1 MRHLPALAGP
11 RPEIQRIGAP
21 SASARMRW
29 PPSAGRTTWSGAM
42 LGPGMAGG
50 DAVESSFTDI
60 AINSNA
66 EEMASFRT
74 CTETRNDQTLYAA
87 HLY

>member
-1 MRHLPALAGP
+1 M
-11 RPEIQRIGAP
+11 
-21 SASARMRW
+21 ASISW
-29 PPSAGRTTWSGAM
+29 ENWSGTM

-50 DAVESSFTDI
+50 DAVELLFTDM

-74 CTETRNDQTLYAA
+74 CTDTRNDQTLYAA
-87 HLY
+87 HLNTYATPTTTPPAARVQPLGAYFLSNS

>member
-1 MRHLPALAGP
+1 M
-11 RPEIQRIGAP
+11 
-21 SASARMRW
+21 ASISW
-29 PPSAGRTTWSGAM
+29 ENWSGAM

-66 EEMASFRT
+66 GKWLASENALRLGMIKHSMRRT
-74 CTETRNDQTLYAA
+74 
-87 HLY
+87 

>member
-1 MRHLPALAGP
+1 M
-11 RPEIQRIGAP
+11 
-21 SASARMRW
+21 ASISW
-29 PPSAGRTTWSGAM
+29 ENWSGAM

-50 DAVESSFTDI
+50 DAVESSFTGI

-74 CTETRNDQTLYAA
+74 CTEPIYRNDQTLYAA
-87 HLY
+87 HLNNYATPTTTPPAARV

>member
-1 MRHLPALAGP
+1 M
-11 RPEIQRIGAP
+11 
-21 SASARMRW
+21 ASISW
-29 PPSAGRTTWSGAM
+29 ENWSGTM

-74 CTETRNDQTLYAA
+74 CTETRNDQNTLCGALKYIC
-87 HLY
+87 HSHYHTTRR